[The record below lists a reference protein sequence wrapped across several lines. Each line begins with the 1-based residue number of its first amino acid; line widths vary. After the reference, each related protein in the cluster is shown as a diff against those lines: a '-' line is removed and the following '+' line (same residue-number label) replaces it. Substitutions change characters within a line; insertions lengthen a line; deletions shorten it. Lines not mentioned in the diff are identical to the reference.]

1 MNSAWSRFGD
11 ADDPAIFGDN
21 DFGFDGMAFLLAG
34 IPALL
39 FPAWPLDW
47 LFRAVYDQSFGT
59 ESKGQGGDPQLR
71 LHPKDDRSSSLM
83 PRPALAN
90 RVGYI

>member
-1 MNSAWSRFGD
+1 MNSVWCRFVD
-11 ADDPAIFGDN
+11 ANDPAIFGDN
-21 DFGFDGMAFLLAG
+21 DFGFDGLAFLLAG

-71 LHPKDDRSSSLM
+71 LHPIGKSGSLM

>member
-1 MNSAWSRFGD
+1 MVVIAFFRGQ
-11 ADDPAIFGDN
+11 G
-21 DFGFDGMAFLLAG
+21 FLLAG

-71 LHPKDDRSSSLM
+71 LHPKDDRSGSLM

-90 RVGYI
+90 RVGDI